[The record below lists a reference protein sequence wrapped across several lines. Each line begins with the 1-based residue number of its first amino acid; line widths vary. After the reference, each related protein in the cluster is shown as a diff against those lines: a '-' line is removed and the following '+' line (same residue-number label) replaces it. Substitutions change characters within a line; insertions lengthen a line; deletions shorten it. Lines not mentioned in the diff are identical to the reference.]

1 VKPHHWC
8 AQERS
13 QRRRSKYNGTEA
25 GEGEEE
31 EVKEPED
38 EREHK
43 EGVHGRTVGWPAQS
57 NKGDGK
63 MEVDLKLLRRSPG
76 RLTGKGKV
84 VG

>member
-1 VKPHHWC
+1 
-8 AQERS
+8 
-13 QRRRSKYNGTEA
+13 
-25 GEGEEE
+25 
-31 EVKEPED
+31 VKEPED